1 VVPFANIIFIM
12 SCLSNNWIYLFFSS
26 AMSLLT
32 IDDIISNYI
41 LYMSFIFIVNALRN
55 HNMQYTND
63 SYSQLHLYCKNWKM
77 SNIKRKGLGGFK
89 LTYNSFELFKLTTFR
104 ECSFSQWYSGQTDA
118 SASYLSYQYIVSLL
132 KTSRRVQSRNKLIN
146 IWAALRVRWLIE

>member
-1 VVPFANIIFIM
+1 M

-63 SYSQLHLYCKNWKM
+63 SYSQLHLYCKN
-77 SNIKRKGLGGFK
+77 
-89 LTYNSFELFKLTTFR
+89 
-104 ECSFSQWYSGQTDA
+104 
-118 SASYLSYQYIVSLL
+118 
-132 KTSRRVQSRNKLIN
+132 
-146 IWAALRVRWLIE
+146 